1 MSVGPSPFSA
11 RLGCSA
17 ATVPR
22 ELRCA
27 ALFVATMHRLHPG
40 LLLLLCVLTA
50 CTVAPWRGQDPPWS
64 AATVAGAEDA
74 RVVRRD
80 GAQEQFAHPEIV
92 DTERGPILRGL
103 VDGSERCVLLAAVA
117 GLETRRT
124 EALRVIANV
133 AIAAVVVT
141 GILVLSACSHGHG
154 GGGRSISGLDLVP
167 PPTLDFS
174 SPHEEPPPREAMLP
188 SDHAATSGGF
198 DHRGRRM

>member
-1 MSVGPSPFSA
+1 MCSRWPSPYSA
-11 RLGCSA
+11 RLGNGA
-17 ATVPR
+17 ATAPR
-22 ELRCA
+22 DLRCA

-40 LLLLLCVLTA
+40 LLLLCVLTA

-80 GAQEQFAHPEIV
+80 GAEEQFAHPEIV

-103 VDGSERCVLLAAVA
+103 VDGSERCVLLADVA

-141 GILVLSACSHGHG
+141 GILVLSACSHGHSG
-154 GGGRSISGLDLVP
+154 GGCSISGLDLVP

-174 SPHEEPPPREAMLP
+174 GPREEPPPREPMLP
-188 SDHAATSGGF
+188 SEHAATSSGP
-198 DHRGRRM
+198 DHRGRRR